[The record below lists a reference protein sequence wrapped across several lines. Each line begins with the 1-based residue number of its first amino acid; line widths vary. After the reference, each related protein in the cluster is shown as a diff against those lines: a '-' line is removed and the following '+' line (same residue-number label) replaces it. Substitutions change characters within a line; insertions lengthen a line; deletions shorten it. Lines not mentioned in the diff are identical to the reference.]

1 MQATIPSYVQALIRI
16 IPGAL
21 QYHNSIY
28 ISLQELRRHSTWH
41 YCLQGL
47 QNQTESI
54 STTKPLPS
62 GGVSY
67 VKNIELLL
75 ILHIIN

>member
-1 MQATIPSYVQALIRI
+1 MQTIIPSYNVQVLIR

-21 QYHNSIY
+21 QYRISIIY
-28 ISLQELRRHSTWH
+28 NVMYTSLQELRRHSTWH

-62 GGVSY
+62 GGVS
-67 VKNIELLL
+67 
-75 ILHIIN
+75 